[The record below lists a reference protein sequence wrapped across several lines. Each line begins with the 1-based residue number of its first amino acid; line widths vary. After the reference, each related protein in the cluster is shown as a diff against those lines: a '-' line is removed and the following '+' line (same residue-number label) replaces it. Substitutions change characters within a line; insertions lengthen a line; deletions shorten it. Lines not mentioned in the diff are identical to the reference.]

1 MWDNLF
7 SSVDLLKK
15 GLDVTW
21 LRNQVIANNIANVDT
36 PGFKSSEVE
45 FEDFMTAALKSDDE
59 SKLELRKTHSRHIDG
74 SSINVK
80 DILDIEP
87 KVVRKDSTSV
97 RLDDNN
103 VDIETEMVALAKNQI
118 EYYALV
124 NRINSEFEKLNT
136 AINIK

>member
-7 SSVDLLKK
+7 SSVDMLKK

-21 LRNQVIANNIANVDT
+21 LRNEVIANNIANVDT
-36 PGFKSSEVE
+36 PGFKASEVE
-45 FEDFMTAALKSDDE
+45 FEDYMKEALKADDG
-59 SKLELRKTHSRHIDG
+59 SKLELRKTNSRHLDG
-74 SSINVK
+74 SSGTK
-80 DILDIEP
+80 DILDVEP
-87 KVVRKDSTSV
+87 KVVQKESTSM
-97 RLDDNN
+97 RYDENN

-124 NRINSEFEKLNT
+124 NKINSEFTKLNT

>member
-21 LRNQVIANNIANVDT
+21 FRNHVIANYIANVDT

>member
-1 MWDNLF
+1 M
-7 SSVDLLKK
+7 
-15 GLDVTW
+15 
-21 LRNQVIANNIANVDT
+21 
-36 PGFKSSEVE
+36 
-45 FEDFMTAALKSDDE
+45 
-59 SKLELRKTHSRHIDG
+59 
-74 SSINVK
+74 
-80 DILDIEP
+80 
-87 KVVRKDSTSV
+87 VRKDSTSV